1 MFRIFRHYIPNSF
14 LLLFFIETCILLS
27 AIAAGVVMSEALGLG
42 RKNIFDVDWLVPRA
56 ILFAFISIS
65 CMTFMGM
72 YWRHRKESEG
82 FYVLIKIF
90 FSLILSMT
98 ILSIIFYSYPAISVN
113 RSTMLLALLYSLVM
127 IVLIR
132 TLHFNISDH
141 DATRSR
147 ALIIGT
153 GKKALMVEELRRKSD
168 LYGIKIMS
176 FLYVV
181 GENTKVS
188 EENIIRI
195 DESLLSYVTKNQIE
209 ELVVAVDDRRR
220 SFPVDEI
227 LECKMEGILVTEVS
241 DFIERQLKK
250 IRLSALQPSSM
261 IFSEGYTRA
270 VANSFGKRF
279 FDIIASSLLLLLT
292 SPIMLLTALS
302 IWIESGFK
310 GSILYRQER
319 VGMDGKSFNVI
330 KFRSM
335 MEGAEDDGGAQWAQ
349 KGDGRVTKN
358 GNVIRLLRID
368 ELPQLYNVLK
378 GEMSFVGPRPER
390 PEFVHKLAQVIPFYN
405 LRHKVKPGI
414 TGWAQISYPYGA
426 SEQDAIEKLQYDLYY
441 IKRYSLMFDA
451 FILFQTVQAILWQR
465 GGR

>member
-1 MFRIFRHYIPNSF
+1 MLRLIRRYVPGSF
-14 LLLFFIETCILLS
+14 LLLSVVEACILLS
-27 AIAAGVVMSEALGLG
+27 AIAAGVQLSLLLGLG
-42 RKNIFDVDWLVPRA
+42 NVQIPDFSWLVPRS
-56 ILFAFISIS
+56 ILYSLVTLA

-72 YWRHRKESEG
+72 YWRHRKESEV
-82 FYVLIKIF
+82 FWLLIKIL
-90 FSLILSMT
+90 FSLALSMT
-98 ILSIIFYSYPAISVN
+98 LLSIVFYAFPMIAVN
-113 RSTMLLALLYSLVM
+113 RSQMFMALCYSVVM
-127 IVLIR
+127 IVLVR
-132 TLHFNISDH
+132 LLHYRIADH

-147 ALIIGT
+147 VLVIGT
-153 GKKALMVEELRRKSD
+153 GKKARMVEELRRKSD
-168 LYGIKIMS
+168 LYGIKLMG

-181 GENTKVS
+181 GENSRVS
-188 EENIIRI
+188 EGNILRI
-195 DESLLSYVTKNQIE
+195 SESLLSYVINNGIE

-227 LECKMEGILVTEVS
+227 LECKMDGVLVSEVS
-241 DFIERQLKK
+241 DFIERQVKK
-250 IRLSALQPSSM
+250 IRLNTLHPSSM

-270 VANSFGKRF
+270 VINSFGKRT
-279 FDIIASSLLLLLT
+279 FDIIASSFLLIITL
-292 SPIMLLTALS
+292 PIIALTALS
-302 IWIESGFK
+302 IWLESGFK

-319 VGMDGKSFNVI
+319 VGMDGKPFNVI

-335 MEGAEDDGGAQWAQ
+335 HEDAENDGVAQWAK
-349 KGDGRVTKN
+349 KGDRRVTKN

-390 PEFVHKLAQVIPFYN
+390 PEFVKKLAQVIPFYN

-426 SEQDAIEKLQYDLYY
+426 SEHDAIEKLQYDLYY

-451 FILFQTVQAILWQR
+451 FILFQTVQAVLWQR